1 MTAPKTLALTLPT
14 EAMEIVLTALAEL
27 PYRVAQP
34 VMQAAQEQFAEQLN
48 RPQPEQPANP
58 A

>member
-34 VMQAAQEQFAEQLN
+34 VMQSAQQQFAEQLN
-48 RPQPEQPANP
+48 PQRPEQPANP